1 MAHNARAKQKAR
13 TNREERGEQGA
24 RKERGASEIQAHRP
38 SSNRTG
44 ITLARLDANL
54 PLRLLGFGLIYA
66 WSTCLWD
73 IPFMGDG
80 SLSALQGGNGWLLS
94 AVLTPL
100 TCLAIA
106 LAGRTRALV
115 DQRWI
120 TVAAPLLCS
129 LGTVAALAAEYTTG
143 IASLLCVIAAG
154 IGTGCGP
161 ALLILLW
168 TALFSKLDMGIVE
181 TVVPA
186 SFVATLLCTL
196 IIPALAP
203 AVGVLLLVLLPLL
216 SGLLFILSRHS
227 FQEGHITPAEKEA
240 AEAPGPVSLRAFA
253 HMLVLVVIIYILA
266 CLSAAVVAVPLS
278 PADEAFTT
286 MTGMLFAI
294 ALSVSIVLFA
304 RRVNITALYRWI
316 IIPFV
321 VAMVAAPLPFI
332 EAAALSRV
340 LMNVVFTGI
349 EIIIVL
355 YVVKLAQL
363 THRPAAF
370 FIGWGECAGY
380 AGVLLGYEL
389 QEPFAEQLASS
400 SESLFACLV
409 ILGAFCLASLLVP
422 QDERAL
428 TAMHAQTASPEA
440 PGRESA
446 GHGAPLNGGA
456 MAGPVAAK
464 NPESAPAPVAFS
476 YGAEM
481 DAILAH
487 RTAVAQRFGL
497 SARET
502 EIFLLLAQGRS
513 RPYIRDS
520 LYLSK
525 NTVATHIRHIYEKLG
540 VHSQQE
546 LIDLVEE

>member
-1 MAHNARAKQKAR
+1 MTHNAHREQDSGADRKAR
-13 TNREERGEQGA
+13 EKQDPCEKQGPDENQA
-24 RKERGASEIQAHRP
+24 RRTSP
-38 SSNRTG
+38 SRTG
-44 ITLARLDANL
+44 MVLARLDANL

-66 WSTCLWD
+66 WSTCLWE

-80 SLSALQGGNGWLLS
+80 SPSTLQGGDGWLLS
-94 AVLTPL
+94 AALTPL

-106 LAGRTRALV
+106 LAGRTRTLV
-115 DQRWI
+115 DRRWI

-129 LGTVAALAAEYTTG
+129 VGTVAVLGAESTVGTTR
-143 IASLLCVIAAG
+143 LLCVIAAG

-161 ALLILLW
+161 ALLVLLW
-168 TALFSKLDMGIVE
+168 TALFSKLDMGIIE

-196 IIPALAP
+196 VIPALAP
-203 AVGVLLLVLLPLL
+203 AVSMPLLVALPLL
-216 SGLLFILSRHS
+216 SGLLFALSRHS
-227 FQEGHITPAEKEA
+227 FQEGHIAPAEKES
-240 AEAPGPVSLRAFA
+240 AEAVGPVSLHAFA
-253 HMLVLVVIIYILA
+253 RMLILVVIVYILA

-278 PADEAFTT
+278 PTDEAFTT
-286 MTGMLFAI
+286 MAGMLFAI
-294 ALSVSIVLFA
+294 ALSISIVLFA

-316 IIPFV
+316 TVPFV
-321 VAMVAAPLPFI
+321 VAMVAAPLPFV

-355 YVVKLAQL
+355 YVVKLAQV
-363 THRPAAF
+363 TQRPAAF
-370 FIGWGECAGY
+370 FIGWGEWAGY
-380 AGVLLGYEL
+380 FGVLLGYVL
-389 QEPFAEQLASS
+389 LEPFAVQLATSD
-400 SESLFACLV
+400 ESLFACLV

-428 TAMHAQTASPEA
+428 TATRAQTAVAETA
-440 PGRESA
+440 GRNALLDDS
-446 GHGAPLNGGA
+446 
-456 MAGPVAAK
+456 VADGRAAIA
-464 NPESAPAPVAFS
+464 NSESAPAPVAFS

-525 NTVATHIRHIYEKLG
+525 NTVATHIRHIYEKLS